1 MSDESCLPDS
11 CPFNMLNKLFS
22 RKWILYILKDLFEGK
37 RYFNEFKKTN
47 PLMSNASLSNN
58 LRYLEEEGLIIKNVL
73 DDKKHT
79 TEYIL
84 SDKGKKMNKIL
95 YEMILFGLDELVD
108 VDDENFKEETR
119 SAYGKLLIN
128 DSE

>member
-1 MSDESCLPDS
+1 MSDKNYLPAS
-11 CPFNMLNKLFS
+11 CPFNRLNQLFS

-47 PLMSNASLSNN
+47 PLISNASLSNN
-58 LRYLEEEGLIIKNVL
+58 LKYLENEGLIVKKSL

-79 TEYIL
+79 TEYYL

-108 VDDENFKEETR
+108 LDDENLKEQTR
-119 SAYGKLLIN
+119 STYEELLVN
-128 DSE
+128 SG

>member
-1 MSDESCLPDS
+1 MSGESCLPNS
-11 CPFNMLNKLFS
+11 CPFNSLNKLFS

-47 PLMSNASLSNN
+47 PEMSNASLSNN
-58 LRYLEEEGLIIKNVL
+58 LKYLENEGLIVKKLL

-79 TEYIL
+79 TEYYL

-108 VDDENFKEETR
+108 VDDENLKDETKKM
-119 SAYGKLLIN
+119 YNELLIN
-128 DSE
+128 D

>member
-11 CPFNMLNKLFS
+11 CPFNCLNRLFS

-37 RYFNEFKKTN
+37 KYFNEFKKTN
-47 PLMSNASLSNN
+47 PVMSNASLSNN
-58 LRYLEEEGLIIKNVL
+58 LKYLEDEGIIVKKLL

-79 TEYIL
+79 TEYYL
-84 SDKGKKMNKIL
+84 SDKGKKMNRIL

-108 VDDENFKEETR
+108 SDDEDAKNETKILYEE
-119 SAYGKLLIN
+119 LLIN
-128 DSE
+128 HKT